1 MTETQEL
8 SVPEAAAHL
17 GRSERTIWRQIKS
30 GELVAVRRGRR
41 VFVHVS
47 ELTVPVAAPVTGHR
61 PGEAVAAYRTSDD
74 WTVGDF
80 PYTAEVVER
89 HRRAKLER
97 RRRAFA
103 EMDRLARLSR
113 PDPDGLTGVDYIRAY
128 RDHPRAL
135 EGGDAADR
143 ALDELARERRR
154 HR

>member
-1 MTETQEL
+1 MTETRRL
-8 SVPEAAAHL
+8 SVPAAAIRF

-30 GELVAVRRGRR
+30 GELASERLGRR
-41 VFVHVS
+41 VWV
-47 ELTVPVAAPVTGHR
+47 VPEPAASDPGNFAGHR
-61 PGEAVAAYRTSDD
+61 TGEAVAAYRTSDD

>member
-1 MTETQEL
+1 MTETTVL
-8 SVPEAAAHL
+8 TVPEAAAHL
-17 GRSERTIWRQIKS
+17 GRSERTIWRQIRS
-30 GELVAVRRGRR
+30 GELASERVGRR
-41 VFVHVS
+41 VWVV
-47 ELTVPVAAPVTGHR
+47 VPEPAASDLGNVAGHR
-61 PGEAVAAYRTSDD
+61 TGEAVAAYRTSDD

>member
-1 MTETQEL
+1 MTETRRL
-8 SVPEAAAHL
+8 SVPDAAVHL

-30 GELVAVRRGRR
+30 GELASERHGRR
-41 VFVHVS
+41 VHV
-47 ELTVPVAAPVTGHR
+47 VIAAPEPSGPEHPTGR
-61 PGEAVAAYRTSDD
+61 VGEAVAAYRTSDG
-74 WTVGDF
+74 WTVGAF

-113 PDPDGLTGVDYIRAY
+113 PDPDGLTGADYVRAY